1 MTKIMCIFD
10 ITNTNDINHITV
22 IVNIAEL
29 FYIMPTLLK
38 LSTILI
44 SRILLKLRGL
54 LTLPILM
61 KHYY

>member
-10 ITNTNDINHITV
+10 ITNTNDINHITD

-44 SRILLKLRGL
+44 SRILLK
-54 LTLPILM
+54 
-61 KHYY
+61 